1 MHKIR
6 SILSLLVAATVVLG
20 GSAFGPVTTASAHQQ
35 FHATECGPGW
45 CHMHTRY
52 YDFLNETNDNSYIWQ
67 ETRDAQ
73 IDWHNNV
80 RLQFNSTSS
89 HDASRIHAIDA
100 NYYPS
105 TWYGAAEVCYHC
117 GHRHTRINSYHTLS
131 QYNQQWTACQE
142 IGHVVGEAHHYT
154 GDCMS
159 DNAGAGYAATINSHT
174 INDINSYYANSGH

>member
-1 MHKIR
+1 MRTLIG
-6 SILSLLVAATVVLG
+6 ILLATALTLAVNALG
-20 GSAFGPVTTASAHQQ
+20 PAPTASAHQQ
-35 FHATECGPGW
+35 FHSSECGPAW
-45 CHMHTRY
+45 CHLHTRY
-52 YDFLNETNDNSYIWQ
+52 YDFLNETNDNPSIWG

-73 IDWHNNV
+73 LNWHNNV
-80 RLQFNSTSS
+80 RLRFDSTSS

-117 GHRHTRINSYHTLS
+117 GHRHTRINSYWMLGP
-131 QYNQQWTACQE
+131 YEQQWTACQE

-159 DNAGAGYAATINSHT
+159 DNASLGYAATINSHT
-174 INDINSYYANSGH
+174 INDINSYYANTGH